1 MELAILRSLMDKEF
15 YDDHRGAKCPDRIF
29 SSDGKKIKK
38 SIDEA
43 MENYGRAVQPDE
55 IEAIFMADNPSM
67 TTAQKAAYS
76 SLFDKIRR
84 QDPMGSDVAQDVFIK
99 MFQQVVGEDIANL
112 GFDYV
117 NGTETSL

>member
-43 MENYGRAVQPDE
+43 MENYGRAVQPYE

-67 TTAQKAAYS
+67 TKANKAAYCYTVDRS
-76 SLFDKIRR
+76 RR
-84 QDPMGSDVAQDVFIK
+84 KVE
-99 MFQQVVGEDIANL
+99 VGEDGA
-112 GFDYV
+112 
-117 NGTETSL
+117 ETG